1 MTPSR
6 GEDEPKTPAI
16 PALRTVQAPE
26 VLARFLRE
34 QILTGRFPVGT
45 PLPSEREIA
54 QQSGFGRSTV
64 REAINMLS
72 VEGFLAQDGPERRL
86 VVTEPTTLPV
96 RRVFESFVRGRRIGM
111 GTLIEARMVVEPEMS
126 RLAAKLP

>member
-26 VLARFLRE
+26 VLAQFLRE

-64 REAINMLS
+64 REAIKMLS
-72 VEGFLAQDGPERRL
+72 PIEKGDENLAKRAMWQHLNAYHQVAARDGAVARTRRS
-86 VVTEPTTLPV
+86 P
-96 RRVFESFVRGRRIGM
+96 
-111 GTLIEARMVVEPEMS
+111 GT
-126 RLAAKLP
+126 